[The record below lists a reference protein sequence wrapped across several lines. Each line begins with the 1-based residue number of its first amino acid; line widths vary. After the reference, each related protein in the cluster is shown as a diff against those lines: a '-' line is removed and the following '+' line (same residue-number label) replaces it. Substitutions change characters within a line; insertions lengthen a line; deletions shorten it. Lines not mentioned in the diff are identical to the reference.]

1 VLRKGGERSHAFA
14 WLLLLGCLF
23 FDPEYVIPFVFLV
36 GRIDCSLFVAVVWGW
51 GGERGWGGQGGTA
64 LAKGYAIP
72 RSRWVAINVR
82 IQRKRETMNSN
93 VPQDVQATIAS
104 IVQPANGKQ
113 QRPSSQPVDSHS
125 VSRRLVELWLPFPLF
140 FKDRKIHGP
149 VMD

>member
-1 VLRKGGERSHAFA
+1 M
-14 WLLLLGCLF
+14 
-23 FDPEYVIPFVFLV
+23 
-36 GRIDCSLFVAVVWGW
+36 
-51 GGERGWGGQGGTA
+51 
-64 LAKGYAIP
+64 AIK
-72 RSRWVAINVR
+72 VR

-140 FKDRKIHGP
+140 LRTERFKVPRWTRFLVGVRVCVLEKDSMGIVTLKIGTS
-149 VMD
+149 

>member
-1 VLRKGGERSHAFA
+1 MEWRAGG
-14 WLLLLGCLF
+14 
-23 FDPEYVIPFVFLV
+23 
-36 GRIDCSLFVAVVWGW
+36 GR
-51 GGERGWGGQGGTA
+51 GGTA